1 MCFFVSSFSFSTL
14 LFFSSSL
21 KLTRPFTSFVSPF
34 LTTTPP
40 IIQHPLRRR
49 RRLLSSS
56 TPFALFTGS
65 TAHMAPVPPLPTS
78 SSASTQ
84 PSPIIHPVIII
95 GSGPSAH
102 TAAIYAGRA
111 KLNPLLFEG
120 FMAGG
125 VAAGGQLTTTT
136 EIENFPG
143 FPQAISGSE
152 LMERM
157 REQSIQCGTQILTET
172 VSQVDLSTRPFK
184 VWTED
189 HEQEPPY
196 LAHALILAT
205 GATARRLHLPGESEY
220 WNQGMSACAVCDG
233 PAPIFRNQPVCVMGG
248 GDTACEEAV
257 FLTKYASKVYLLH
270 RRDTLRA
277 SKIMADRVLNHPQIQ
292 VLWNTVPCRVEGH
305 DPARRQ
311 MTHVILKSV
320 APSTSTTT
328 SSPEQRL
335 ECRGFFYA
343 IGHVPNVTFL
353 KGQVHVDPDQY
364 IVVQPGT
371 SMTSVPG
378 VFACGDVVDK
388 KYRQAITAAGMGC
401 QAALECERWLESL
414 HG

>member
-120 FMAGG
+120 FMAG
-125 VAAGGQLTTTT
+125 
-136 EIENFPG
+136 
-143 FPQAISGSE
+143 
-152 LMERM
+152 
-157 REQSIQCGTQILTET
+157 
-172 VSQVDLSTRPFK
+172 K
-184 VWTED
+184 
-189 HEQEPPY
+189 
-196 LAHALILAT
+196 HALILAT